1 MNPMP
6 IATAM
11 LTRVKADTALWDTA
25 GAGSWKAPIL
35 GGFWFGRGPV
45 TLTRPYAVLSISMV
59 QPENAYQGMGS
70 AYEAEITIHDVRDEG
85 DDRISY
91 LIDRLIGN
99 AMLASGTRTVPTYGF
114 HNHELIL
121 PSNTLGM
128 SGAAM
133 TWLSSDFAA
142 GDGTEEI
149 VGRLRFGST
158 VSNLAVNQG

>member
-6 IATAM
+6 IAKAM
-11 LTRVKADTALWDTA
+11 LTRIKTDTLLWVAADSTWTAA
-25 GAGSWKAPIL
+25 IAGSW
-35 GGFWFGRGPV
+35 WMGRGPSV
-45 TLTRPYAVLSISMV
+45 LTYPYAVLSLSMV
-59 QPENAYQGMGS
+59 EPQNAFQGMGA
-70 AYEAEITIHDVRDEG
+70 AYEAEITIHDTRAVG
-85 DDRISY
+85 DDRIEY
-91 LIDRLIGN
+91 LIDRFIGD
-99 AMLASGTRTVPTYGF
+99 AMLSSGTRTTPTYGF
-114 HNHELIL
+114 HNHELVL
-121 PSNTLGM
+121 PTNTLGM